1 MADPPVLVALAVIII
16 TVAAEV
22 RLFRLGSVP
31 PPLADEVFAATDI
44 RSLLETGRHFTGA
57 APGLLSWIV
66 PALDGRLL
74 LAQMVEPTVPS
85 LRVVSALFG
94 IGTVGLVMIL
104 GRELRRPLIG
114 LVAAGF
120 LAVMPW
126 HIYLSRIAF
135 PASEYL
141 FFTLLAA
148 LLLLAALRKRSLA
161 MALGAGAA
169 AAASVYLYPVALF
182 TTPALLAAV
191 VVVRRSDARRFG
203 FLNYLIASEVGL
215 YLLLPYAFSRLRAS
229 DEVATEVNAVISAK
243 LLWHQGLPFTSVV
256 SRFVGNWSSYFD
268 PRFLFSSGDPNVAHS
283 TQRVGQVGWAI
294 ATFACVGIVAAVARR
309 RPLDRLLALWTILF
323 PIGSAMTAMDARGN
337 AVRGVIGAL
346 VWALWAAVGAGE
358 LANLARRRM
367 AVVVAA
373 GVLAVGVQMLLFLP
387 DYFGSYGRRNA
398 SVFEV
403 GYHQVY
409 PALAARSLT
418 GVPVTFHGGYRRADV
433 LEHLSRQR
441 VRVTTSVPSCHDLP
455 YTSLDQ
461 LPPSAVIV
469 VRDDRSYENDPA
481 CRRGSVVAR
490 DATRLRSLERASGGR
505 RRVELLTEYV
515 IDEDD
520 RRAAV
525 FAVLTT
531 SSPPRPSATPGG

>member
-1 MADPPVLVALAVIII
+1 MIVV
-16 TVAAEV
+16 TVAAEI

-31 PPLADEVFAATDI
+31 PPLADEVFAAADI
-44 RSLLETGRHFTGA
+44 RSLLDTGRHYTGA
-57 APGLLSWIV
+57 APGLLSWIT

-74 LAQMVEPTVPS
+74 LAQVVEPTVGA

-114 LVAAGF
+114 LAAAAV

-161 MALGAGAA
+161 LALGAGAA
-169 AAASVYLYPVALF
+169 ATASVYLYPVALF

-203 FLNYLIASEVGL
+203 FINYLIASEVGL
-215 YLLLPYAFSRLRAS
+215 YLLLPYALSRLRAS
-229 DEVATEVNAVISAK
+229 GEVATEVNAVISAK

-256 SRFVGNWSSYFD
+256 SRFVGNWASYFD
-268 PRFLFSSGDPNVAHS
+268 PRFLFASGDPNVAHS

-294 ATFACVGIVAAVARR
+294 AALACVGIAAAVVRR
-309 RPLDRLLALWTILF
+309 RPLDRLLMLWTLFF
-323 PIGSAMTAMDARGN
+323 PIGSALTAVDARGN
-337 AVRGVIGAL
+337 AVRGVTGAL
-346 VWALWAAVGAGE
+346 VWALWAAVGGAE
-358 LANLARRRM
+358 LARLARSRV
-367 AVVVAA
+367 AVVTAA
-373 GVLAVGVQMLLFLP
+373 GVLAVGVQTLLFLP

-403 GYHQVY
+403 GYRQVY

-418 GVPVTFHGGYRRADV
+418 GAPLTFHGGYRRAEV
-433 LEHLSRQR
+433 LEQLSGQR
-441 VRVTTSVPSCHDLP
+441 VEVTTSVLSCHDLP
-455 YTSLDQ
+455 YVSLDQ
-461 LPPSAVIV
+461 LAPSAVIV

-481 CRRGSVVAR
+481 CSRGSVVER
-490 DATRLRSLERASGGR
+490 DAARLRSLERASGGR
-505 RRVELLTEYV
+505 RRVELLAEYM

-531 SSPPRPSATPGG
+531 GPSPPAPGG